1 MKRVLGHVLAGVTF
15 VAGGGVVVSACAHDD
30 STLFVSQVLAP
41 QLVAN
46 GNECVFTGDPTQPFL
61 SSGIVD
67 VDFRNDYTPTYLVG
81 NQTVPRGDPN
91 APQTE
96 TSIITIQGAVVKVT
110 DTDGN
115 TLRNFTRLS
124 TATIHPSS
132 GSTPSYSPIS
142 VTTID
147 SQTLDGLRPKLAG
160 GDTIR
165 LVTYVQ
171 FFGKTLGGQDVES
184 NNFEFPVD
192 VCMFVP
198 GPNGG
203 VLNSCLIQFA
213 PQDMN
218 AVAMEPNCLSAASG
232 MASTTLPVPCERGQ
246 DFAVDCSQCQDVQA
260 CHGVATSVPVDAG
273 GGG

>member
-1 MKRVLGHVLAGVTF
+1 MKRVLGHVLAGATL
-15 VAGGGVVVSACAHDD
+15 VAGGGGVVSACAHDD

-61 SSGIVD
+61 SSGTVD

-96 TSIITIQGAVVKVT
+96 TSIITIQGAVVKIT

-115 TLRNFTRLS
+115 TIRTFTRLS
-124 TATIHPSS
+124 TATVHPSS
-132 GSTPSYSPIS
+132 GTTPSYSPIT

-147 SQTLDGLRPKLAG
+147 STTLIGLRSKLEG
-160 GDTIR
+160 GATVR

-184 NNFEFPVD
+184 NNYEFPVD

-198 GPNGG
+198 GFN
-203 VLNSCLIQFA
+203 NCLIEFA

-218 AVAMEPNCLSAASG
+218 PVAMEPNCLSAASG
-232 MASTTLPVPCERGQ
+232 MASTTLPVPCVRGQ
-246 DFAVDCSQCQDVQA
+246 DLGVDCSQCQDIPA
-260 CHGVATSVPVDAG
+260 CRGAATSVPVDAG